1 MRVDYSADADLD
13 ETWLAHGWEP
23 LLRAWIQDAIDG
35 HVAEPNAMVVA
46 TVDSVG
52 RPASRVVLCKE
63 IGADGIVFYT
73 NYGSGKAHDLDV
85 TPYASATFGW
95 PRIARQITLRGPV
108 EKVSAERTRQY
119 WERRPRGSQLGA
131 WASNQSRPV
140 NGRAD
145 LERALAE
152 TTARFADVDPIPVPP
167 EWGGFLIRPES
178 VEFWQGKENR
188 LHNRIRTTVADG
200 GWHTVRLQP

>member
-35 HVAEPNAMVVA
+35 GVAEPNAMVVA

-63 IGADGIVFYT
+63 IDADGIVFYT
-73 NYGSGKAHDLDV
+73 NYASGKAHDLAS

-95 PRIARQITLRGPV
+95 PRIARQITLRGSV
-108 EKVSAERTRQY
+108 ERVSAERTEQY
-119 WERRPRGSQLGA
+119 WNRRPRGSQLGA
-131 WASNQSRPV
+131 WASDQSRPV
-140 NGRAD
+140 TSRAD

-152 TTARFADVDPIPVPP
+152 TTTRFADTDPIPVPP
-167 EWGGFLIRPES
+167 EWGGFLLRPES

-188 LHNRIRTTVADG
+188 LHNRIRPAVADG
-200 GWHTVRLQP
+200 GWHTIRLQP